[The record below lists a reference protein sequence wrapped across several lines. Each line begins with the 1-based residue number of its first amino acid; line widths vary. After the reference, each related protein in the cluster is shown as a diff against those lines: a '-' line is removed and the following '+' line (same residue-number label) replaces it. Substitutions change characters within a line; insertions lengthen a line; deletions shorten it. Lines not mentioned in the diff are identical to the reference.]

1 MASKYH
7 KGKKHNGKLL
17 SAQQQVKKQK
27 NNQRKKMIIKQII
40 KQDEKP
46 IYVKHISITVFHL
59 PTNLE
64 IEICKK

>member
-1 MASKYH
+1 
-7 KGKKHNGKLL
+7 
-17 SAQQQVKKQK
+17 
-27 NNQRKKMIIKQII
+27 MIIKQII